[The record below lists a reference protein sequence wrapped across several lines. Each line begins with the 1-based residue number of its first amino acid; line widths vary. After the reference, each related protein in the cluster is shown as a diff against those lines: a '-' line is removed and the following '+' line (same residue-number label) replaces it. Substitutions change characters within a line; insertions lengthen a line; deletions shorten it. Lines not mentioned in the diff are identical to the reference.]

1 MGVTLRK
8 GQKVDLTKT
17 NPGLSKIAVGLGWD
31 VNSMG
36 GASYDLDAS
45 VFLLGENGKVPSDS
59 DFIFYN
65 NPNGAAGSVL
75 YCGDN
80 RTGAGFQDD
89 ELIKIDLSR
98 VPPKFQKIAFT
109 ITIHDAVEKRQNFG
123 QISNAYVRIYNEDNG
138 MEYIRYELG
147 HEFSVET
154 AIVAAELYRH
164 QAEWKFNAIG
174 SGFGGGL
181 AALCRNFG
189 VTVDDEPAAAPS
201 FSHQTP
207 PSFTPQQPAQS
218 QSGYIQ
224 PGQQNYQQ
232 NQQGFQNSQQSYQ
245 QNQQGFSQG
254 AYQGGQGISSN
265 PYQQN
270 HGTVQPYPG
279 SNQNAQPSY
288 RSGVV
293 QTNAGSG
300 TASCPRCHSQNVRAG
315 KKGFGIGKAALGGLV
330 LGPVGLLGGFIGGNK
345 VQFNCNQ
352 CSHKWSPDQKDFAAW
367 ANEQRRNAQELLQRF
382 KSQDV
387 MDAIV
392 AGCALVSLADGHI
405 SDTERQ
411 KVNEFFSSS
420 QELRV
425 FDTAKVNQ
433 KFNQFVMSLERD
445 WMSGRAE
452 AMRALGNV
460 RSKPEIGRL
469 VVRYCVAIGFAD
481 GNFDPSE
488 KQAVAD
494 ICQELGLNPAE
505 FLS

>member
-1 MGVTLRK
+1 MGVSLRK

-31 VNSMG
+31 VNQMG
-36 GASYDLDAS
+36 GASFDLDAS
-45 VFLLGENGKVPSDS
+45 VFLLGQNGKVPSDS

-65 NPNGAAGSVL
+65 NPNGASGSVL

-80 RTGAGFQDD
+80 RTGAGSQDD
-89 ELIKIDLSR
+89 ELIRIDLNR
-98 VPPKFQKIAFT
+98 VPAQFQKIAFT
-109 ITIHDAVEKRQNFG
+109 ITIHDAAEKRQNFG
-123 QISNAYVRIYNEDNG
+123 QISNAYVRIFSEDTG
-138 MEYIRYELG
+138 EEFIRYQLG

-164 QAEWKFNAIG
+164 QSEWKFNAIG

-181 AALCRNFG
+181 AALCSNFG
-189 VTVDDEPAAAPS
+189 VTVDDEPA
-201 FSHQTP
+201 
-207 PSFTPQQPAQS
+207 PQP
-218 QSGYIQ
+218 GYIQ
-224 PGQQNYQQ
+224 HNQPSAGGFQQNHQ
-232 NQQGFQNSQQSYQ
+232 NQYAN
-245 QNQQGFSQG
+245 QNQGYSSG
-254 AYQGGQGISSN
+254 VYQESPPVSSN

-270 HGTVQPYPG
+270 APSVQPY
-279 SNQNAQPSY
+279 
-288 RSGVV
+288 
-293 QTNAGSG
+293 SG
-300 TASCPRCHSQNVRAG
+300 TYGNGHQQYQNSPTQTANRTTACPRCHSQNVGAG

-330 LGPVGLLGGFIGGNK
+330 LGPVGLLGGFIGGSK
-345 VQFNCNQ
+345 IQFTCHQ
-352 CSHKWSPDQKDFAAW
+352 CAYKWSPDQKDFAAW
-367 ANEQRRNAQELLQRF
+367 ANEQKRNAQELLQRF

-405 SDTERQ
+405 SPAERQ
-411 KVNEFFSSS
+411 KVNEFFNNS

-433 KFNQFVMSLERD
+433 RFNQFAMNLERD
-445 WMSGRAE
+445 WMSGHAE
-452 AMRALGNV
+452 AMRVLGNI
-460 RSKPEIGRL
+460 RSKPEVGRL
-469 VVRYCVAIGFAD
+469 VVRYCVALGFAD

-494 ICQELGLNPAE
+494 ICRELGLNPSE

>member
-1 MGVTLRK
+1 MGVSLRK

-31 VNSMG
+31 INQMG
-36 GASYDLDAS
+36 GSAFDLDAS
-45 VFLLGENGKVPSDS
+45 VFLLGENGKVPSDN

-65 NPNGAAGSVL
+65 NPNGASGSVL

-80 RTGAGFQDD
+80 RTGAGMQDD
-89 ELIKIDLSR
+89 ELIRIDLNR
-98 VPPKFQKIAFT
+98 VPHNFQKIAFT
-109 ITIHDAVEKRQNFG
+109 ITIHDAAEKRQNFG
-123 QISNAYVRIYNEDNG
+123 KISNAYVRIFSEDTG
-138 MEYIRYELG
+138 MEFIRYQLG

-164 QAEWKFNAIG
+164 QNEWKFNAIG

-181 AALCRNFG
+181 SALCRNFG
-189 VTVDDEPAAAPS
+189 VTVDDEPATQN
-201 FSHQTP
+201 H
-207 PSFTPQQPAQS
+207 PQGS
-218 QSGYIQ
+218 EYIQ
-224 PGQQNYQQ
+224 PNHPP
-232 NQQGFQNSQQSYQ
+232 QGSIQQSYQ
-245 QNQQGFSQG
+245 QQNDFSQNRG
-254 AYQGGQGISSN
+254 YSSGVYQETPGISSN
-265 PYQQN
+265 PYQQGN
-270 HGTVQPYPG
+270 PSAQTYNGAQGYEM
-279 SNQNAQPSY
+279 NQLSSY
-288 RSGVV
+288 AGGQV
-293 QTNAGSG
+293 QTAGR
-300 TASCPRCHSQNVRAG
+300 TTSCPRCQSQNVSAG

-330 LGPVGLLGGFIGGNK
+330 LGPVGLLGGFIGGGK

-352 CSHKWSPDQKDFAAW
+352 CTYKWSPDQKDFAAW
-367 ANEQRRNAQELLQRF
+367 ANEQKRNAQELLQRF

-405 SDTERQ
+405 SSAERQ
-411 KVNEFFSSS
+411 KVNEFFNNS

-433 KFNQFVMSLERD
+433 RFNHFVMNLERD
-445 WMSGRAE
+445 WMTGHAE

-460 RSKPEIGRL
+460 RSKPEVGRL

-494 ICQELGLNPAE
+494 ICRELGLNPSE